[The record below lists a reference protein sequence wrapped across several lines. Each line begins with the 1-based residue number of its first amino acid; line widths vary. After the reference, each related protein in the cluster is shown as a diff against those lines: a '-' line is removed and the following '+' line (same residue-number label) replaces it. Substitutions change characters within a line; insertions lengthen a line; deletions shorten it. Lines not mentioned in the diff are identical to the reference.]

1 MRAAMSSLR
10 SGALLTAAVVLVILI
25 SSAAGLELESS
36 ALAGVLAGGVVG
48 LVPDGSPWS
57 RLGGFAVGF
66 LAAWVGFVLR
76 AAALPDT
83 DGGRAAAAVV
93 TMLICLVAVTAAHAF
108 GRGRAMPL
116 WSALVGVV
124 VFSAAY
130 EAAFVAAEPEVA
142 STSLNAA
149 TSLLAVVAVGYVV
162 AVLSAGREAITAE
175 GGEAVTTT
183 RSSVFALRP
192 RQPHASETASAP
204 SREATL

>member
-36 ALAGVLAGGVVG
+36 ALAGVLAGAVVG
-48 LVPDGSPWS
+48 LVADGSPWS
-57 RLGGFAVGF
+57 RLAGFAIGF
-66 LAAWVGFVLR
+66 VAAWIGFVLR
-76 AAALPDT
+76 AAVLPDT
-83 DGGRAAAAVV
+83 DGGRAAAAAI
-93 TMLICLVAVTAAHAF
+93 TLLICLVVVTGAQAVRR
-108 GRGRAMPL
+108 GRGVPL

-142 STSLNAA
+142 TTSLDAA
-149 TSLLAVVAVGYVV
+149 TSLLSAVAVGFVV
-162 AVLSAGREAITAE
+162 AVLAAGREAIAPAADTIA
-175 GGEAVTTT
+175 TTT

-192 RQPHASETASAP
+192 RQPHASETATAP